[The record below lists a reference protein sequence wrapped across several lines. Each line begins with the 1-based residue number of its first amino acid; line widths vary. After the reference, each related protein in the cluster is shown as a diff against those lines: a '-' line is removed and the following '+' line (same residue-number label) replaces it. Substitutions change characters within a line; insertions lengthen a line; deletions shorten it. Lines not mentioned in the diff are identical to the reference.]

1 MISTLINMTILYWP
15 YIIIYFM
22 KGTVIGKYICF
33 HVKLDYDLDQ
43 LQTVMCL
50 LYMEHHCNLR
60 FPLYTTF
67 LVDIWAVNS

>member
-1 MISTLINMTILYWP
+1 
-15 YIIIYFM
+15 M

-50 LYMEHHCNLR
+50 LYKWS
-60 FPLYTTF
+60 TIVTF
-67 LVDIWAVNS
+67 AFLCTQLS